1 MTSANTIKTTEIRNR
16 IGHDSQL
23 RKIMDH
29 MVLKGNISA
38 MEARNLYRV
47 ERLTSRIHELKKLGL
62 DIISE
67 RRYDLTNTAYTR
79 YFLL

>member
-23 RKIMDH
+23 SMIMNH

-67 RRYDLTNTAYTR
+67 RKYDLTNTAYTR